1 MATVEFIPC
10 RRSQS
15 GAGLSS
21 LLAYCMRED
30 KATLENMRLVSGVNC
45 VPDAAYIDMMNTKLQ
60 FKKTDGKMYYH
71 MVQSFSPSEKITPEL
86 AHQIA
91 VEFAQQQFG
100 EYEVVVSTHIDA
112 EHIHS
117 HFVWNSV
124 SCEHGRK
131 YHSGSENIQ
140 RLRDASDELCIKY
153 GLSVVT
159 PNAGR
164 EKEMSSGEY
173 RCAERGENWK
183 IKLEAVI
190 EDCMRQARTKAD
202 FIRLMEYEGYDVLW
216 SDDRKYITYIT
227 PTGMKCRDSKLYE
240 KKFLKGM
247 MEDEFR
253 IREEIAAGAERSRPS
268 ADADDKSRDHS
279 DVRRASQYDSRADRE
294 DTGADSNTES
304 GDGEHRVTGWED
316 YRDYLKLSF
325 SDGEPY
331 GSAVQEVAPDL
342 PDTFDDDFDL
352 IGALASLQVDFSGNT
367 YDEDPEERRR
377 RIEAEQNARAF
388 GELMEFAT
396 EIVDEYEQKKDNPF
410 TMTGM

>member
-10 RRSQS
+10 RRVQS

-21 LLAYCMRED
+21 LLAYCMRDD
-30 KATLENMRLVSGVNC
+30 KTTLENIRLVSGVNC

-100 EYEVVVSTHIDA
+100 EYEVVVSTHVDTK
-112 EHIHS
+112 HIHS

-124 SCEHGRK
+124 SCESGRK
-131 YHSGSENIQ
+131 YHSDSGNIQ
-140 RLRDASDELCIKY
+140 RLRDASDELCLKY

-202 FIRLMEYEGYDVLW
+202 FIRLMEYEGYGVSW
-216 SDDRKYITYIT
+216 SDDRKNITYT
-227 PTGMKCRDSKLYE
+227 MPTGMKCRDSKLYE
-240 KKFLKGM
+240 KN
-247 MEDEFR
+247 
-253 IREEIAAGAERSRPS
+253 I
-268 ADADDKSRDHS
+268 
-279 DVRRASQYDSRADRE
+279 
-294 DTGADSNTES
+294 
-304 GDGEHRVTGWED
+304 
-316 YRDYLKLSF
+316 
-325 SDGEPY
+325 
-331 GSAVQEVAPDL
+331 
-342 PDTFDDDFDL
+342 
-352 IGALASLQVDFSGNT
+352 
-367 YDEDPEERRR
+367 
-377 RIEAEQNARAF
+377 
-388 GELMEFAT
+388 
-396 EIVDEYEQKKDNPF
+396 
-410 TMTGM
+410 